1 MADQRVTIQ
10 FNKIIKSLDNVLK
23 NAVRPEEILRLAQV
37 ATVIIVRRTRLG
49 GGVNIRGKGVIAGV
63 VREPLEAL
71 SMNYVKQRK
80 MFAGLSSSTRP
91 KKSNLT
97 RTGQM
102 LASVD
107 AKKVGNQVI
116 IKPWGQHKGGFS
128 NEQLAK
134 WNEDGTKN
142 RPRRVFL
149 NISELEFIQIKRF
162 YRKTFGDLVRSRK

>member
-1 MADQRVTIQ
+1 MANKNASIQ
-10 FNKIIKSLDNVLK
+10 FSKIIARLK
-23 NAVRPEEILRLAQV
+23 KVVEDGIKASALIPTSKFAADLVV
-37 ATVIIVRRTRLG
+37 KRTRLG
-49 GGVNIRGKGVIAGV
+49 YGVSKNMGAKEKLA
-63 VREPLEAL
+63 PL
-71 SMNYVKQRK
+71 SPNYVKQRK
-80 MFAGLSSSTRP
+80 MFSGLDASTRP

-102 LASVD
+102 LASIQT
-107 AKKVGNQVI
+107 KVVNGQIIIHPTGN
-116 IKPWGQHKGGFS
+116 HRGGFS